1 MAVLGFP
8 SCDSGSYTTPD
19 VKGLLDKRRE
29 NFSQRF
35 TKNQEE
41 PIIRRRSYY
50 KRAGWKKRNIHQAI
64 MALSRQLETSVEL
77 VEERSVLFLRC
88 ALDYY
93 SCSI

>member
-29 NFSQRF
+29 SFSQRF

-41 PIIRRRSYY
+41 PSILWLLYLPPD
-50 KRAGWKKRNIHQAI
+50 
-64 MALSRQLETSVEL
+64 ALEIFTKGHKFIL
-77 VEERSVLFLRC
+77 VSSECFL
-88 ALDYY
+88 
-93 SCSI
+93 I